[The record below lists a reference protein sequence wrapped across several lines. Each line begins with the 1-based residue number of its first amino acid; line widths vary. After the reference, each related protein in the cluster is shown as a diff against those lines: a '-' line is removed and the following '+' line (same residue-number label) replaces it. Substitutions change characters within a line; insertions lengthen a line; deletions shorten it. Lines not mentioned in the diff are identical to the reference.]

1 MKVYL
6 DNSATTKPRDEV
18 INEMILMLKDEY
30 GNPSSLHRMGLEVEK
45 KIEASRKII
54 ADFLKVRKEEIT
66 FTSGGTESNNIA
78 IQSIVNKFSRNGK
91 HIITT
96 KIEHPSVLN
105 VFKHYQEKGY
115 DVTYLDVDEN
125 GVLNLEQLEE
135 SITNKTILL
144 SVMSVNNEIGTIQPI
159 EKIRNII
166 NSKNKNVKLHVDG
179 VQAFGKI
186 DIDINK
192 LGIDAFTFSG
202 HKVHGPKG
210 IGGIFIKK
218 GLNLES
224 IAFGGEQEKGLRSG
238 TENVPGIIGLGKA
251 VEILEKNFKQEKEKI
266 LELKNYFYEKVKG
279 NIENIKINSFL
290 DDLGTPHIINIS
302 FIGVRGEVLIHYLE
316 DSGIYVSTSS
326 ACSSKG
332 KGKSHVLVAIGLS
345 NKEIDGAVR
354 FSFSYNNTFEE
365 LDYVVEKLKYA
376 VEDIRKI
383 TMR

>member
-18 INEMILMLKDEY
+18 IDEMILMLKDEY
-30 GNPSSLHRMGLEVEK
+30 GNPSSLHRMGLQVEK

-96 KIEHPSVLN
+96 RIEHPSVLN

-125 GVLNLEQLEE
+125 GILNLEQLEE

-144 SVMSVNNEIGTIQPI
+144 SVMAVNNEIGTIQPI
-159 EKIRNII
+159 EKIRDII
-166 NSKNKNVKLHVDG
+166 NSKNKNIKLHVDG

-192 LGIDAFTFSG
+192 LEIDAFTFSG

-251 VEILEKNFKQEKEKI
+251 VEILEKNFKLEKEKI
-266 LELKNYFYEKVKG
+266 LGLKNYFFEKVKS
-279 NIENIKINSFL
+279 NVENIKINSLL
-290 DDLGTPHIINIS
+290 DDLGAPHIINIS

-332 KGKSHVLVAIGLS
+332 KGKSHVLLAIGLS

-376 VEDIRKI
+376 VDDIRKI